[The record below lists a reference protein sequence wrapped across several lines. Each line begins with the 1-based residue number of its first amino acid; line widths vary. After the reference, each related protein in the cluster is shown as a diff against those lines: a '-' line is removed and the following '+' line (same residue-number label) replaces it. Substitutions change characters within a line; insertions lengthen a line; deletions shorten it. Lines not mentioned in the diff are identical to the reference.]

1 MLNKLRQ
8 QTGCEAGAVKLE
20 HVKLGHAKL
29 GHAKLGHAKLEHA
42 VQISCDE
49 GLSHCTGDRAHGE
62 SSFQPCATFPRAV
75 DKLLYLKRWQT

>member
-20 HVKLGHAKL
+20 HVKLGHA
-29 GHAKLGHAKLEHA
+29 

-49 GLSHCTGDRAHGE
+49 GLSHSAGDGAHGE
-62 SSFQPCATFPRAV
+62 SSFQPRATFPRAV

>member
-29 GHAKLGHAKLEHA
+29 GHAKLEHA

-49 GLSHCTGDRAHGE
+49 GLSHSTGDGAHGE
-62 SSFQPCATFPRAV
+62 SLFQPRAMFPRAV